1 MLIKCV
7 HIRSA
12 TTQRAAEVL
21 SGVPLGAIITTALEG
36 VESV

>member
-12 TTQRAAEVL
+12 TTQHAAGVL
-21 SGVPLGAIITTALEG
+21 SGIPLGAIITTALKG
-36 VESV
+36 VAQ